1 MSVTVKLPP
10 VLRQDAGGARTV
22 DLDAPGDLR
31 GALSALVEQFPGLRT
46 KLLDDAGDL
55 NRFVNAYVDGED
67 VRLREGLDTSLADGS
82 TVIVLPAMAGGA
94 R

>member
-22 DLDAPGDLR
+22 DLEAPGDLR
-31 GALSALVEQFPGLRT
+31 GALSELVEQFPGLRT

-67 VRLREGLDTSLADGS
+67 VRLRDGLDTSLNDGA